1 MGATLVGGC
10 PGRLGGLR
18 CHMRTGASGFSQLRA
33 ETFLS
38 IAEVGNAPHFLLSTH
53 RRVRLCSK
61 DGLGGWGLVSP
72 VLGAQCPPTAVWA
85 EKGLR

>member
-1 MGATLVGGC
+1 MWATLVGGC
-10 PGRLGGLR
+10 LGRLGGLR

-53 RRVRLCSK
+53 RRSQALQVRDPAWEAGALCP
-61 DGLGGWGLVSP
+61 L
-72 VLGAQCPPTAVWA
+72 C
-85 EKGLR
+85 